1 MKQQG
6 KLVSRCFQKCSL
18 SHKSLRI
25 LVTGANGFLGSHLV
39 EFASSDDGNT
49 VYSGVRANANLKYL
63 NGLRTE
69 ITILNYR
76 DLESLVACLN
86 SFKKDGKLDLIIHN
100 AGLTKSNSISDNL
113 DVNKGITANVIEAI
127 RQSGCLSDNGK
138 FTYISSMAALGPVG
152 AGGPVSAYG
161 HSKLKAEEIVKNSG
175 LPYLIFRPTAIYGP
189 RDSSFLAMFKS
200 GKLGLYPNIASTHQK
215 ITMIYG
221 ADVAKLVFHYAGT
234 WKNKIVHLDDGQV
247 YSHQDFRNALEAS
260 FQRSVKYF
268 KVPGPIILGALFFLE
283 MLTSIMK
290 KKPVLTREK
299 YREIRQDWNHDL
311 KEEHNMLKDLNLIS
325 LKDGFANTLQYY
337 REQNLL

>member
-1 MKQQG
+1 M
-6 KLVSRCFQKCSL
+6 
-18 SHKSLRI
+18 RI
-25 LVTGANGFLGSHLV
+25 LVTGANGFLGSHFV
-39 EFASSDDGNT
+39 EYAAKAAENT

-63 NGLRTE
+63 DGLRTE
-69 ITILNYR
+69 ITILDYR
-76 DLESLVACLN
+76 DVGFLTTGLKN
-86 SFKKDGKLDLIIHN
+86 ITKRHKLDLIIHN

-113 DVNKGITANVIEAI
+113 DVNKGITSNVIEAI
-127 RQSGCLSDNGK
+127 RQSGCLSDTGK
-138 FTYISSMAALGPVG
+138 FAYISSMAALGPVN

-161 HSKLKAEEIVKNSG
+161 QSKLKAEETVKQSG

-221 ADVAKLVFHYAGT
+221 ADVAQLVFHYASV

-247 YSHQDFRNALEAS
+247 YSHQDFRKALEAS
-260 FQRSVKYF
+260 FQRNVKYF
-268 KVPGPIILGALFFLE
+268 RVPGPIILGALFFLE
-283 MLTSIMK
+283 ILTSITK

-311 KEEHNMLKDLNLIS
+311 KEEHNMLKGLNLIS
-325 LKDGFANTLQYY
+325 LKDGFANTLKYY